1 MKLLK
6 KIFTCAT
13 GVKLGQMAPDFELP
27 SQSNATVRLSHYR
40 EKQNVVLYFYPKDN
54 TYGCI
59 AESCGFRDA
68 YAVFKEKGAEVI
80 GISSDSPAS
89 HKQFAARYNL
99 PFILLSDE
107 KSEVRTLYGVPS
119 TMGVI
124 PGRVTYVIDKGG
136 IVRHVFNSQ
145 FNPKSH
151 VEQALTILSK

>member
-6 KIFTCAT
+6 KIFTCET
-13 GVKLGQMAPDFELP
+13 GIQLGQMAPDFELP
-27 SQSNATVRLSHYR
+27 SQAGEMIRLSRYR
-40 EKQNVVLYFYPKDN
+40 GNQNVVLYFYPKDN

-68 YAVFKEKGAEVI
+68 YEVFKDKGAEVI
-80 GISSDSPAS
+80 GVSSDSPAS
-89 HKQFAARYNL
+89 HKQFAAQYNL

-124 PGRVTYVIDKGG
+124 PGRVTYVIDKNG

-145 FNPKSH
+145 FSPKSH
-151 VEQALTILSK
+151 VDQALAILSK